1 MYSPAVTTVCYYFLS
16 KDVAAERVSP
26 LIVSC
31 IDNLTYNSI
40 SLVDLPF
47 ASCINTQNLG
57 LGNIS
62 RQQISYGL
70 ESETILRDGTKRMEN
85 IFMMLKCF

>member
-1 MYSPAVTTVCYYFLS
+1 MYSPAARTVCYYFLS

-31 IDNLTYNSI
+31 INNLTDNSI
-40 SLVDLPF
+40 SLVDLPS
-47 ASCINTQNLG
+47 ASCINSMNLE

-62 RQQISYGL
+62 HQQISYII
-70 ESETILRDGTKRMEN
+70 SIN
-85 IFMMLKCF
+85 IERWYNKEWKTYL